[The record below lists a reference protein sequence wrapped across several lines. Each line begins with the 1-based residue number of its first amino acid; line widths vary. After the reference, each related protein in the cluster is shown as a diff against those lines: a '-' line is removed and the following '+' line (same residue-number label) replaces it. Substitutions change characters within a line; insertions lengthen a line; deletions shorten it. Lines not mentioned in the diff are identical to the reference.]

1 MRRLCS
7 RPVAVGFACGRMG
20 WFFRAHEVGRHIE
33 MSAFGVYYL
42 AHNIKPWVV
51 CDEERRDDALLIR
64 AIFPV
69 LGMMVLYDGLEC
81 VHLSP
86 MRGGAF

>member
-7 RPVAVGFACGRMG
+7 RPVAVGFVCGRMG
-20 WFFRAHEVGRHIE
+20 RVFRAHEVGRHIE

-51 CDEERRDDALLIR
+51 CEERREALLIR

-69 LGMMVLYDGLEC
+69 SGMMVLYDGLEC
-81 VHLSP
+81 AHLSP
-86 MRGGAF
+86 MCGGAF